1 MRVLGGDLGI
11 RGGLTIVETD
21 ATGITTI
28 VDSIDVPTLGSGPKE
43 RVAVHV
49 LQEWLL
55 RHGPLL
61 AYLERAQAMPK
72 QGASSGFKYGRA
84 VGQIEATVAL
94 CNAAIEIVEP
104 SKWKQHFRL
113 PGKDKE
119 AARQRAIS
127 TWPNAQHFFTRK
139 KDHGRAESALIALYG
154 LQYSRL
160 HVGTPPP
167 GAQPGSIDSNI
178 TQRELQNE

>member
-1 MRVLGGDLGI
+1 VKVLGGDLGI
-11 RGGLTIVETD
+11 RGGLTIIETD
-21 ATGITTI
+21 TNGIAVV
-28 VDSIDVPTLGSGPKE
+28 VDSIDVPTVGTGPKE

-84 VGQIEATVAL
+84 VGQIETTVAL
-94 CNAAIEIVEP
+94 CNIATEIVEP
-104 SKWKQHFRL
+104 SMWKKHFRL

-119 AARQRAIS
+119 RARQLALD
-127 TWPNAQHFFTRK
+127 TWPASHRLFARK

-154 LQYSRL
+154 FTSSHRT
-160 HVGTPPP
+160 VAPP
-167 GAQPGSIDSNI
+167 GAQPGSVNSTLEIV
-178 TQRELQNE
+178 EHQNE